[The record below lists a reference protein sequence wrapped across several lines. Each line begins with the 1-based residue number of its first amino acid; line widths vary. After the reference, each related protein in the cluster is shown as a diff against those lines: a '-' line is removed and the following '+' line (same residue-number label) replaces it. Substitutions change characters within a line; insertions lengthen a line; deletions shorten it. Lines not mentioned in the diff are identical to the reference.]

1 MPADAAEIVSLGDLS
16 DAIALATQAHRGQV
30 DKGGQPYILHPLR
43 VMLAC
48 QTEEQ
53 RVVAVLHD
61 VVEDT
66 GYTVSDIA
74 SEFGAK
80 VANAIDALTRRRG
93 EDYEAFID
101 RCAANPLSAF
111 VKLADIG
118 DNMDV
123 SRLGREPNAAD
134 RTRLLKYGRART
146 LLVRARAAQHDHEVG

>member
-1 MPADAAEIVSLGDLS
+1 MGDLS
-16 DAIALATQAHRGQV
+16 DAIALAAQAHRGQV

-53 RVVAVLHD
+53 RIVAVLHD
-61 VVEDT
+61 VMEDCCVAWVT
-66 GYTVSDIA
+66 IA
-74 SEFGAK
+74 RQFG
-80 VANAIDALTRRRG
+80 NAIADAVEALTRG
-93 EDYEAFID
+93 EDEAYEAFID
-101 RCAANPLSAF
+101 RCATNPLAAF

-134 RTRLLKYGRART
+134 KARLLKYGRART
-146 LLVRARAAQHDHEVG
+146 VLCASRPA

>member
-1 MPADAAEIVSLGDLS
+1 MGDLS

-53 RVVAVLHD
+53 RIVAMLHD
-61 VVEDT
+61 VMEDCGVAWVTIARQFGNTIADAVE
-66 GYTVSDIA
+66 
-74 SEFGAK
+74 
-80 VANAIDALTRRRG
+80 ALTRADD
-93 EDYEAFID
+93 ETYEAFID
-101 RCAANPLSAF
+101 RCATNPIAAF

-123 SRLGREPNAAD
+123 SRLGREPNDAD
-134 RTRLLKYGRART
+134 KARLLKYGRART
-146 LLVRARAAQHDHEVG
+146 VLCAARPA